1 MSNPVHYES
10 FRSDGTLL
18 DRNSSTSSDRSRISS
33 QNTSF
38 KITSPKH
45 DYGNRQRS
53 ASVAWSHY
61 SDWKARDS
69 LMKSPRDHHYQKR
82 KSSLFDDSF
91 KEKKPALSRTMQ
103 MDGCDYLQ
111 SSRSESS
118 HAFITP
124 LRVTKLD
131 QCESLLRKYDVC
143 DHIGTYNDY
152 GGNPNLTSYHLDSPE
167 SPKVGGNNEEEE
179 TENQENQK
187 EEDLEKSVEAEHQI
201 NENVSVWI
209 KQFKIL
215 SSRDQMDALT
225 DLIGECSLDH
235 IRHLRSVIE
244 PFFQKD
250 FIKELPK
257 EIALHVMCFLSPAD
271 IARISLTCHYW
282 RNLAEDNRLWRK
294 KCEEVNVTAM
304 DEPSDR
310 KSGAWAE
317 TASTSGI
324 EIVGYRPVPSY
335 RLALFT
341 GYHPHWLRYYSDT
354 DDSPKNVCL
363 ARSKW
368 KALYLR
374 HQRILANWRYRPL
387 RGSCILKGHDEHVIT
402 CLQIHGDLIV
412 TGSDDNTLKIWSA
425 SKAVCLQTLTGHT
438 GGVWSSQM
446 SEDGKTVTSGSTDR
460 TVRVWCVETGRCL
473 HCLQGHTSTV
483 RCMTLREDRLVTG
496 SRDTSIRLWNIED
509 GTCIRIL
516 QGHVAAV
523 RCVQF
528 DGIRIVSGAYDFSI
542 KVWDAESGRCL
553 HTLTGHSNRVYSLL
567 FDSERDIVVSG
578 SLDTTIKIW
587 NIRDGVCTQT
597 LTGHQSLTSGMQLRG
612 NILVSGNADST
623 IKIWDIMDGQCKYTL
638 SGPNRHAS
646 AVTSL
651 QFLENGLVATS
662 SDDGSVKL
670 WDVKQGVFVR
680 DLVRLRSGG
689 SGGCIWRLKST
700 PTMLVCAVGSRN
712 GTEDTKLILLDF
724 DADYP

>member
-1 MSNPVHYES
+1 MV
-10 FRSDGTLL
+10 
-18 DRNSSTSSDRSRISS
+18 
-33 QNTSF
+33 
-38 KITSPKH
+38 
-45 DYGNRQRS
+45 
-53 ASVAWSHY
+53 
-61 SDWKARDS
+61 
-69 LMKSPRDHHYQKR
+69 
-82 KSSLFDDSF
+82 
-91 KEKKPALSRTMQ
+91 Q
-103 MDGCDYLQ
+103 MNDCVYAQ
-111 SSRSESS
+111 SSRSEPSHSS
-118 HAFITP
+118 IIP
-124 LRVTKLD
+124 LRVTKLA
-131 QCESLLRKYDVC
+131 QCESLLRKYNVC
-143 DHIGTYNDY
+143 EPIGFYDDY
-152 GGNPNLTSYHLDSPE
+152 RNNTNSIGYHFDSPE
-167 SPKVGGNNEEEE
+167 SPAADDSNEGEGMKNDGEV
-179 TENQENQK
+179 K
-187 EEDLEKSVEAEHQI
+187 SVDIEKSLEVEREV
-201 NENVSVWI
+201 NESVVVWI
-209 KQFKIL
+209 RQFRML
-215 SSRDQMDALT
+215 SLSDQMDALT
-225 DLIGECSLDH
+225 DLVDECSLDH
-235 IRHLRSVIE
+235 IRHLRSIIE

-271 IARISLTCHYW
+271 IARISLTCRYW

-294 KCEEVNVTAM
+294 KCEEPIDITMYGKRTTETTAL
-304 DEPSDR
+304 EKHNIKVSFYSDR

-335 RLALFT
+335 RLALFA
-341 GYHPHWLRYYSDT
+341 GYHPHWLRCYSDM

-446 SEDGKTVTSGSTDR
+446 SEDGKIVTSGSTDR
-460 TVRVWCVETGRCL
+460 TVRIWCVETGRCL

-483 RCMTLREDRLVTG
+483 RCMTLKEDVLVTG
-496 SRDTSIRLWNIED
+496 SRDTSIRLWNIRD
-509 GTCIRIL
+509 GACIRIL
-516 QGHVAAV
+516 QGHIAAV

-528 DGIRIVSGAYDFSI
+528 DGARIVSGAYDFSV
-542 KVWDAESGRCL
+542 KVWDAESGKCL

-578 SLDTTIKIW
+578 SLDTTIKVW
-587 NIRDGVCTQT
+587 NIREGVCTQT

-612 NILVSGNADST
+612 NTLVSGNADST

-670 WDVKQGVFVR
+670 WDVKQGKLASLVAGHTGISLGVFVR

>member
-1 MSNPVHYES
+1 MSNSEHFELFGDGATLYDS
-10 FRSDGTLL
+10 NSSSSSDG
-18 DRNSSTSSDRSRISS
+18 NRISF
-33 QNTSF
+33 QNTSLA
-38 KITSPKH
+38 IASPTH
-45 DYGNRQRS
+45 DCGNRQRS
-53 ASVAWSHY
+53 ASVAWNY
-61 SDWKARDS
+61 YNDWTARD
-69 LMKSPRDHHYQKR
+69 KSPEGHNYQKR
-82 KSSLFDDSF
+82 KSSLFNDSF
-91 KEKKPALSRTMQ
+91 REKKPALSQ
-103 MDGCDYLQ
+103 MMRLDNCDYFHN
-111 SSRSESS
+111 S
-118 HAFITP
+118 HSIASHSYTTH
-124 LRVTKLD
+124 LRITKLAE
-131 QCESLLRKYDVC
+131 CESLLQKYNAC
-143 DHIGTYNDY
+143 EQMGTYNDY
-152 GGNPNLTSYHLDSPE
+152 RDNPNLTGYHLDSPE
-167 SPKVGGNNEEEE
+167 SPSADDNDEAEKE
-179 TENQENQK
+179 QK
-187 EEDLEKSVEAEHQI
+187 QSEQREEDVEKSQEAEHQI
-201 NENVSVWI
+201 NENVFTWI
-209 KQFKIL
+209 KQFKML
-215 SSRDQMDALT
+215 SSSDQMDALT
-225 DLIGECSLDH
+225 DLIDECSLDH

-271 IARISLTCHYW
+271 IARISLTCRYW
-282 RNLAEDNRLWRK
+282 HNLAEDNRLWRK
-294 KCEEVNVTAM
+294 KCEEINVRAI

-317 TASTSGI
+317 TASTNGI

-341 GYHPHWLRYYSDT
+341 GYHPHWLRYYSDA

-460 TVRVWCVETGRCL
+460 TVRVWCVETGQCL

-483 RCMTLREDRLVTG
+483 RCMTLRNDKLVTG
-496 SRDTSIRLWNIED
+496 SRDTSIRLWNIID

-528 DGIRIVSGAYDFSI
+528 DGVRIVSGAYDFSV

-578 SLDTTIKIW
+578 SLDTTIKVW
-587 NIRDGVCTQT
+587 NIHDGVCTQT

-670 WDVKQGVFVR
+670 WDVKQGMFVR